1 MTETTQVAGLPTS
14 SKALCA
20 VYALTSI
27 AALFATWSQNLAY
40 SDSSDFVL
48 TFVNDTKATPASR
61 SITVDLFLLAFPA
74 VILMVAEARKHGVKY
89 VWAYVLAGTVTA
101 ISVTYPLFL
110 IARELRIAKTD
121 PTVLHR
127 SDTIGL
133 AILAVATA
141 AIVLW
146 VDLV

>member
-20 VYALTSI
+20 VYALTSV
-27 AALFATWSQNLAY
+27 AALIATWSQNLAY
-40 SDSSDFVL
+40 VGSSNFLL
-48 TFVNDTKATPASR
+48 TFLKDTKTTPAAR
-61 SITVDLFLLAFPA
+61 SLTVDLFLLAFPA

-89 VWAYVLAGTVTA
+89 VWAYFLAGAVTA
-101 ISVTYPLFL
+101 ISVTFPLFL

-133 AILAVATA
+133 AIVGVATA
-141 AIVLW
+141 AIVIW

>member
-1 MTETTQVAGLPTS
+1 MTATTQAASLPTS
-14 SKALCA
+14 SKVLCA
-20 VYALTSI
+20 VYALTSV
-27 AALFATWSQNLAY
+27 AALIATWSQNLAY
-40 SDSSDFVL
+40 IGSENFLL
-48 TFVNDTKATPASR
+48 TFFNDTKATPASR
-61 SITVDLFLLAFPA
+61 SLTVDLFLLAFPA

-89 VWAYVLAGTVTA
+89 VWAYLLAGTVTA

-133 AILAVATA
+133 AIVAVATA
-141 AIVLW
+141 AIVIW
-146 VDLV
+146 VDWV